1 LTTLGQSFFPKKGTK
16 IMENG
21 IKIME
26 PLKREMP
33 WVIQAPRAVPLAKG
47 DSAGNR
53 TLVIAN

>member
-1 LTTLGQSFFPKKGTK
+1 
-16 IMENG
+16 MENG